1 MDVVV
6 LSRIQFAITAGFH
19 FLFPPLTIGMAWII
33 FVMQTLYLRT
43 KDELYAQ
50 MSRFWIKLFAISFV
64 IGVASGVVLEFQFGT
79 NWSNYSRFVGDIF
92 GAPLAAE
99 GVLAFFLE
107 SAFIGVL
114 IWGKNKV
121 SKKFYWFSSLM
132 VAVGSTLSAFW
143 IIVANSWMQTPAAY
157 TIVNGRAEL
166 TNFWA
171 AVFNPSTVPRYLHT
185 ITGALIT
192 GAFFMMG
199 IAAYYLLKKKHL
211 PFAQRTLAI
220 ALIFGLTASVAQGAL
235 GHYSA
240 VQVANTQPAKLAA
253 FEGLFET
260 QNGAPLLLFGIPD
273 GEKETVHL
281 EIGVP
286 KLLSFV
292 AFGQADAQVQ
302 GLKDFPKEEWP
313 PLAMTFYPFHLMV
326 YLGGFFILVTL
337 LGLILS
343 FQRKIYNNPLFL
355 KILLFSIPLPFIANE
370 LGWIAAEMGRQ
381 PWIVY
386 GLMKTIDGATFNV
399 PAYQILLS
407 IIIFTAIYGLLFSLW
422 LVLIKKKVNEG
433 PEIIAVEGGVKA

>member
-1 MDVVV
+1 M
-6 LSRIQFAITAGFH
+6 
-19 FLFPPLTIGMAWII
+19 
-33 FVMQTLYLRT
+33 
-43 KDELYAQ
+43 
-50 MSRFWIKLFAISFV
+50 ISLPEWC
-64 IGVASGVVLEFQFGT
+64 GFQFGT
-79 NWSNYSRFVGDIF
+79 IGRYSRFVGDIF

-240 VQVANTQPAKLAA
+240 VQVANTQQAKLAA
-253 FEGLFET
+253 FEGIFET